1 MIMEAAVAMLA
12 KPFIEGVVKD
22 VINPKM
28 NSFCREVIEGVKV
41 DSVPKPEHFQEYLFK
56 SYKKYGTI
64 NTLVQNNQQVELKNI
79 YIPLTLK
86 PVNSIKRN
94 ENVLIDGFV

>member
-1 MIMEAAVAMLA
+1 
-12 KPFIEGVVKD
+12 
-22 VINPKM
+22 M

-41 DSVPKPEHFQEYLFK
+41 DSVPKPEHFQEYRFK